1 MSNQRGIYI
10 INTFLNRKFGE
21 EKKKNSKCLL
31 LDLTLNSKEEHC
43 QKCKTDFSIESIL
56 ECVAPYKHH
65 EHDLFIFKH
74 FTYHSAHSQERVYT
88 SWCMTRSQPA
98 ETANMHTFRDFFA
111 GGEGKEER

>member
-43 QKCKTDFSIESIL
+43 QKCKTDNVHNKGDLIL
-56 ECVAPYKHH
+56 STE
-65 EHDLFIFKH
+65 LI
-74 FTYHSAHSQERVYT
+74 
-88 SWCMTRSQPA
+88 
-98 ETANMHTFRDFFA
+98 N
-111 GGEGKEER
+111 

>member
-43 QKCKTDFSIESIL
+43 QKCKTDN
-56 ECVAPYKHH
+56 VH
-65 EHDLFIFKH
+65 
-74 FTYHSAHSQERVYT
+74 
-88 SWCMTRSQPA
+88 
-98 ETANMHTFRDFFA
+98 N
-111 GGEGKEER
+111 